1 MKAFTVNHS
10 VVSQEGPCYVIA
22 EIGNNHQG
30 ELKTAL
36 NMIKVA
42 AGMGVNAVKFQKRD
56 NKALFT
62 QAMYNKPYDNENSYG
77 ATYGEHRD
85 YLEFD
90 LDEYL
95 ELKKCAA
102 DNDVDFIVTPFDHPS
117 VDFLEKVGIAAYK
130 IASADITNV
139 PLLEYVAKTG
149 KPMFVSTG
157 AATLDEIRLAY
168 DTIAKHNG
176 QVCILH
182 CTAGYPTEYE
192 NLNLRVISTLRD
204 TFPDAVIG
212 YSGHDYGILAPSVAY
227 MLGAT
232 VVEKH
237 FTLNRSWKGTDHKFS
252 LEPTGLHKMV
262 RDLRRIDMSLGNG
275 QKEIQK
281 FEVDARKKMG
291 KSLYAA
297 RNLRAGTVLSAADVV
312 VKSPGGG
319 MAPYRLDELIG
330 KTLLIDLPAEVP
342 FAAEHIVGEQRK
354 DSRVA

>member
-1 MKAFTVNHS
+1 MKSFNVGRN
-10 VVSQEGPCYVIA
+10 VVGHEEPCYVIA

-62 QAMYNKPYDNENSYG
+62 NAMYNKPYDNENSYG

-90 LDEYL
+90 MEEYI

-102 DNDVDFIVTPFDHPS
+102 ENEVDFIVTPFDHPS
-117 VDFLEKVGIAAYK
+117 VDFLEKLGIDAYK
-130 IASADITNV
+130 IASADITNT
-139 PLLEYVAKTG
+139 PMIEYVAKTG

-168 DTIAKHNG
+168 EMVLRHNNKL
-176 QVCILH
+176 CLLH

-192 NLNLRVISTLRD
+192 DLNLNVISALIRS
-204 TFPDAVIG
+204 FPEAVIG
-212 YSGHDYGILAPSVAY
+212 YSGHDNGILAPAIAY
-227 MLGAT
+227 MLGAK

-237 FTLNRSWKGTDHKFS
+237 FTLNRSLKGTDHKFS
-252 LEPTGLHKMV
+252 LEPTGLHKMI
-262 RDLRRIDMSLGNG
+262 RDLRRIDVSLGDG
-275 QKEIQK
+275 IKQLQA

-297 RNLRAGTVLSAADVV
+297 RNLKAGSVITSSDVV

-319 MAPYRLDELIG
+319 IPPYRLNDMIG
-330 KTLLIDLPAEVP
+330 KKLVVDVPMEMP
-342 FAAEHIVGEQRK
+342 FADEHFEAQAQKG
-354 DSRVA
+354 SRVA